1 MRAVW
6 AWRLMLLVAIPSLAL
21 VAMATFTQLP
31 FALADP
37 GNKDREGLIAWAVAV
52 AAGVVALI
60 ASVGFR
66 RAGKMTPAI
75 LLVAIVALPAL
86 AGIGIFAL
94 IVTLF
99 ILKGN

>member
-1 MRAVW
+1 
-6 AWRLMLLVAIPSLAL
+6 
-21 VAMATFTQLP
+21 MATFTQLP

-37 GNKDREGLIAWAVAV
+37 ENKDREGLIAWALAV

-60 ASVGFR
+60 ASIAFR

-86 AGIGIFAL
+86 AGVGIFAL
-94 IVTLF
+94 IVALF
-99 ILKGN
+99 ILKGS